1 MSLLYPKSGTKSIV
15 NGKGQSYSAL
25 PKNSSKVN
33 ISDEVARS
41 GAWLH
46 VNHSKSTFQEYL
58 FLSLK
63 FRFKMK
69 STLKVFYLE
78 FYSGTEMTSYRKKDY
93 GDSKASDDENE
104 PLTFLSGTKRIQI
117 QVIVFFRFLYH
128 FNLVPYLPDFFFNL
142 YF

>member
-1 MSLLYPKSGTKSIV
+1 
-15 NGKGQSYSAL
+15 
-25 PKNSSKVN
+25 
-33 ISDEVARS
+33 
-41 GAWLH
+41 
-46 VNHSKSTFQEYL
+46 
-58 FLSLK
+58 
-63 FRFKMK
+63 MK